1 MAGAGQRDSSW
12 YNIVDFNF
20 RKGKIVNEQAKSDLL
35 NKLTYGLY
43 VMTAQAGDERGGM
56 LVTWV
61 TQASF
66 GPPLVAVG
74 VKTNAHTT
82 AVMKQSGAFALNFM
96 ADEQRKEAAMFGQKY
111 AKVGDKL
118 AGQACKPGE
127 ATGSPILES
136 AFGYLECT
144 IKGWLEAGDHDIV
157 LGEIVGAEMVRDD
170 ALMTTTTSGMHYAG

>member
-1 MAGAGQRDSSW
+1 M
-12 YNIVDFNF
+12 
-20 RKGKIVNEQAKSDLL
+20 NEQAKSDLL

-43 VMTAQAGDERGGM
+43 VLTAEAGGERGGM

-96 ADEQRKEAAMFGQKY
+96 ADEQRKEAAMFGQKH

-118 AGQACKPGE
+118 ANQAYKPGD
-127 ATGSPILES
+127 ATGSPILEI
-136 AFGYLECT
+136 AFGYLECR
-144 IKGWLEAGDHDIV
+144 IKGWLEAGDHDVV
-157 LGEIVGAEMVRDD
+157 LGEIVGAEIAHDA
-170 ALMTTTTSGMHYAG
+170 ALMTTATSGMHYAG